1 MNASTI
7 RVLTPP
13 GSGAIAVVEIAGDG
27 SWDAVRSLFKPAGKP
42 LPESPILHRT
52 WFGTLGEGVGD
63 EVILAVKQVEPP
75 VLEVHCHGGRQ
86 VVKWIVEQLR
96 RAVDVSPPCEIARV
110 HTADSRPPL
119 AGVWELLEQAPTL
132 RTANILL
139 DQANGALLTDDPER
153 LKQLENVGRHLVEP
167 WKVVIAGPPNVGKS
181 SLVNAL
187 AGYQRSIVSPIAG
200 TTRDVVTTRLAF
212 DGWPVELSDT
222 AGLRSDAASLE
233 AEGIERAKRSLA
245 EADLVVWVYDGS
257 AKQCDGP
264 EQPESRADLRVINK
278 TDCPSGWDWTTVPEA
293 IRVSATTGVGIAE
306 LIAAIVAK
314 LVPVVPEPGEGVPYT
329 DELADHVCHALEPS
343 IGPLR

>member
-1 MNASTI
+1 MKTV

-13 GSGAIAVVEIAGDG
+13 GSGAIAVIEIAGDG
-27 SWDAVRSLFKPAGKP
+27 AWETVKSLFKQAGKA
-42 LPESPILHRT
+42 LPDSPILHRT

-63 EVILAVKQVEPP
+63 EVILAVKQVEPA

-86 VVKWIVEQLR
+86 VVKWIVDLFCRSGRVFEARQ
-96 RAVDVSPPCEIARV
+96 VDEDVGPRQAS
-110 HTADSRPPL
+110 TRPTN
-119 AGVWELLEQAPTL
+119 AWKLLERAPTL
-132 RTANILL
+132 RMANILL
-139 DQANGALLTDDPER
+139 DQANGAVLTNDPER
-153 LKQLENVGRHLVEP
+153 LKALENVGRHLVEP

-233 AEGIERAKRSLA
+233 AEGIERAKRSLE
-245 EADLVVWVYDGS
+245 EADLVVWVYDGT
-257 AKQCDGP
+257 AREAVHPDGD
-264 EQPESRADLRVINK
+264 AGLRIINK
-278 TDCPSGWDWTTVPEA
+278 TDQPAGWDWATVPEA
-293 IRVSATTGVGIAE
+293 ILVSATTGAGIAE

-314 LVPVVPEPGEGVPYT
+314 LVPVVPEAGEGVPWNFGSP
-329 DELADHVCHALEPS
+329 LPS
-343 IGPLR
+343 GERG

>member
-1 MNASTI
+1 MQNPSTI
-7 RVLTPP
+7 CVLTPP

-27 SWDAVRSLFKPAGKP
+27 AWEAVKSLFKPAGKA
-42 LPESPILHRT
+42 LPDTPILHRT

-75 VLEVHCHGGRQ
+75 VVEVHCHGGRQ
-86 VVKWIVEQLR
+86 VVRWV
-96 RAVDVSPPCEIARV
+96 VDLFCRSGRVFEARQV
-110 HTADSRPPL
+110 GEVVGPRKASTRPTNP
-119 AGVWELLEQAPTL
+119 WELLERAATL

-139 DQANGALLTDDPER
+139 DQANGTVLPSDPER
-153 LKQLENVGRHLVEP
+153 LKALENVGRHLVEP

-212 DGWPVELSDT
+212 DGWPLELSDT

-257 AKQCDGP
+257 ATWP
-264 EQPESRADLRVINK
+264 EQPESSVDLFVINK
-278 TDCPSGWDWTTVPEA
+278 TDCPPGWDWTTVPDA
-293 IRVSATTGVGIAE
+293 IRASATTDAGIAE

-314 LVPVVPEPGEGVPYT
+314 LVPVVPEMGEGVPW
-329 DELADHVCHALEPS
+329 DFGPPLPS
-343 IGPLR
+343 GERGLG